1 MLHLDAETV
10 RARLAFPPLIDSL
23 RTMFRAGCTAPVR
36 HHHSLAAPLVAG
48 RPAICC

>member
-23 RTMFRAGCTAPVR
+23 RAMFRAGCAAPCATT
-36 HHHSLAAPLVAG
+36 SLAAPLAAG